1 MAKKSGDADIEANR
15 VSKAEAQEKPKPKR
29 KVTLRFRGNR
39 SFTVMMGSEWY
50 KFGPFEE
57 KRLDRSVLQ
66 TEGFKNAREYFVV
79 KE

>member
-1 MAKKSGDADIEANR
+1 MAKKSGDADTEKNR
-15 VSKAEAQEKPKPKR
+15 VSKAEAYAKPKR

-39 SFTVMMGSEWY
+39 SFTVKMGADWY

-57 KRLDRSVLQ
+57 KRLDKSILE
-66 TEGFKNAREYFVV
+66 TEGFRNAREYFVV